1 MGRGRSAAMLAGP
14 NPKKRKL
21 NQMSNEFV
29 EVDPHAVSA
38 KLTDR
43 LRELEAQHS

>member
-1 MGRGRSAAMLAGP
+1 MLAGP

-21 NQMSNEFV
+21 NQMSNDFQG
-29 EVDPHAVSA
+29 VDPNAVNA
-38 KLTDR
+38 KLNDR